1 MVVMSAKINAVES
14 ELVEPESSVEAVKFV
29 YEAQIKWFWQML
41 DALIKGAAFYLTIT
55 AAVIGY
61 VLAKELPASIQRSI
75 LIIGIL
81 TSILFIVAAIA
92 CCRGLHACLTPI
104 EKSITTLDPSVAS
117 TMNLPHVFAVMRR
130 VMWTVVVCSFAVF
143 VMILIGM
150 LVLYRQMLG

>member
-1 MVVMSAKINAVES
+1 MVVMSAKTNLVGS
-14 ELVEPESSVEAVKFV
+14 ELVDSESSVEAVKFV

-61 VLAKELPASIQRSI
+61 VLAKELPASVQRSI

-81 TSILFIVAAIA
+81 TSILFIVAAIS

-104 EKSITTLDPSVAS
+104 EKSITAFDPNVAS
-117 TMNLPHVFAVMRR
+117 TMNLPHVFVVMRR

-150 LVLYRQMLG
+150 LVLYRQLLG